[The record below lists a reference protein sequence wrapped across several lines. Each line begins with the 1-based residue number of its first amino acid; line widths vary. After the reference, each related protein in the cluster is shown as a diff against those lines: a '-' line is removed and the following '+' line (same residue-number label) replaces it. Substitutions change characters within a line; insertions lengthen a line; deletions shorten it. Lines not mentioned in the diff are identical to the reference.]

1 MKTHLATSVI
11 ALSALVLIA
20 DASPDHGWQTR
31 APIDIASIPVA
42 RAIAPKKVMSKVEG
56 DRKARNARLLST
68 SPTALD
74 LTLPQDNDGRIAE
87 CARGLRHDW
96 RRCFDFVR
104 DNIAFSPSA
113 GILRG
118 PVRTLV
124 DREGSDADQA
134 LLLMALLKSSGYAD
148 VKLVYEPMTL
158 SDSGIES
165 GFIAPFE
172 DDAGYTATAWLGM
185 PTNAVTEALKGRVA
199 TKLGNGGH
207 EIVRYMRTQEEM
219 FAVVTDHYWVELTVD
234 GTKYSLDPSFKPSP
248 GKDMPDILTQMKY
261 NQTSLLSSAGGSI
274 DSVSVRNL
282 SEGNLSNTLAGYA
295 NNLKSVWTNANWSA
309 ADYLG
314 IGTIVPRKDGDS
326 YFKGECVSGSPI
338 DVFGQGA
345 SSVNARRARAD
356 LTLDGTFLLS
366 FYLDEIGL
374 RNLWI
379 SYEQNG
385 SSLQAVL
392 HLDDS
397 VLKTVSAASS
407 GTAAFKILIGYAHGN
422 TEKVYSIS
430 RKAGNAYSVI
440 VGFGSDTRAGMRKF
454 ASGELAR
461 LKNAGYANDS
471 RRMLAAMTYSA
482 GHHWMAECAAIEQIR
497 NCVLGNDE
505 GKYYDVGIAGQS
517 GGPYVDMANRM
528 SFGKADITH
537 FNGSMFFDSAL
548 EHSILEQ
555 LNGANSQALSTVKI
569 LSLASASGNPV
580 YFMNSANVS
589 SVISSLQN
597 YSSSTILEFRS
608 QVSQNKIIL
617 VPQNANTVLNQ
628 WRGTGYVSF
637 GPVTQGASSVS
648 TGMII
653 SGGYNGGY
661 NSEEGYPECE
671 AYYQYMMPDGTY
683 LLSNTPIDMSGD
695 PVAMPYGNFL
705 DRKQDLAV
713 NRANAISWS
722 RQYDSSES
730 YSDGSLGRGWSHNFD
745 ARILHT
751 TDADAFF
758 GRGSAPAVIPSV
770 VAAAVV
776 DDLLKD
782 QKTLSAGENARRWT
796 LAALVI
802 KWWADQ
808 LCNTAVTVKLGS
820 MTLGFTRNP
829 DGTYAPAPG
838 VTAELT
844 TSGEIFTLQ
853 ERHGNRYVFN
863 ADGRLAS
870 IVDPSG
876 NTTRLTYSSGKLTKV
891 ENDFEASLTVGWT
904 GERITSVADNAGRS
918 VAYTYDS
925 NGCMTKVVDSNGK
938 SWTATY
944 DAQSHALLTK
954 TNPDGQRTIKNTY
967 NEFRQVTNQVSDIG
981 QTWTF
986 GYASLCEAWDRN
998 PLGKYLGK
1006 KYDSSGRIRLLTNR
1020 DLTTEEY
1027 AYDGHGH
1034 KTSTVDAAGHVKS
1047 AVYDAN
1053 DNIASTKE
1061 GSGADQREIRF
1072 AYDSQKRLQR
1082 TTNAMGQS
1090 KQFAY
1095 DSCHRVTR
1103 ATDYDS
1109 SYIVNTWTSAGL
1121 LSERK
1126 SYTPSGRCNL
1136 REVYEYGS
1144 YGLPTAKTVY
1154 GDGLPS
1160 SGYRTT
1166 TTYTASGQVA
1176 TSTDPNGNTT
1186 TFAYD
1191 KRGKLLSA
1199 TDALGRTASRTYTAT
1214 GYLKSVTD
1222 AKGHTTSYAVT
1233 ASGNPSTIT
1242 AADGGVRR
1250 NSYNAVDELVSVTDT
1265 RGVTATLTRDAMGRV
1280 TKTTSPIGSVSTG
1293 YDILGNPIVVTN
1305 AAGIVTKTQYDSL
1318 SRPVATIDGKGSTW
1332 RTAYDSLD
1340 RVSSTT
1346 TPLGKTTR
1354 RTYDKLSRKTAT
1366 VRPSGSRDTFGYD
1379 DSGALSVYTN
1389 AEGSVYRIYHDALGR
1404 VTAITNAIG
1413 NGLFSAKYDGAGNI
1427 LSRTDGT
1434 GGVLTFGYDACNRLV
1449 SKTGTGLNATFGYDD
1464 ADNMISAANATASE
1478 TFTYDVCNRLTGATT
1493 TVGGKSFSSSYAYDL
1508 GGLITSVTYASGK
1521 TVTRTY
1527 DAEGRLTAVTDW
1539 MGHTWRMTYDADGK
1553 LLSLVSPDNTTA
1565 SRSYDAATGR
1575 LAAWSVGE
1583 IAGRSITRDAMGRK
1597 TSESITKGKPPTM
1610 PPARKSENEHNAA
1623 DQLTSAKVTKDGNIV
1638 NENYA
1643 YAGDG
1648 ALTRATATSA
1658 DAVMFGY
1665 TAERQLASVSC
1676 GGTSV
1681 SFGYDALGNRVVAGG
1696 KYWIPD
1702 FTDPLKRPL
1711 MECSSSGAVL
1721 RYYIWG
1727 GGRLLGFIDSGG
1739 MLTVAHAD
1747 DYGSVIALT
1756 DASGTVQWRAN
1767 YGPHGE
1773 DCGTEGTNPT
1783 PFAWLGGFGVQR
1795 LGADS
1800 FMGAI
1805 YNTRHRLY
1813 SVNQHRFLS
1822 SDPMGLSGGLNLY
1835 AYGNCNAVA
1844 YIDPL
1849 GLCSNGG
1856 FSFMDGLHT
1865 TLDIIGMFDQ
1875 SGVADGINA
1884 LMYLCEGDFG
1894 NAAISAAAL
1903 IPGVGTGATAAR
1915 VAKNV
1920 SHTADAVA
1928 GASKATKNIP
1938 SVKFGE
1944 LTAQGRTATKVDS
1957 TIPNVKFGELTSQG
1971 RTATKVDSTIPNVK
1985 FGELTSQGTKN
1996 VSKSSGKNFFEYNPN
2011 NPFQNPPQPNT
2022 TLPANNTK
2030 HLDINADKATNYD
2043 PPHNFDQYF

>member
-1 MKTHLATSVI
+1 MKTYLATSAI

-20 DASPDHGWQTR
+20 DSSTDHGWRTR
-31 APIDIASIPVA
+31 APIDISSIPVA
-42 RAIAPKKVMSKVEG
+42 YVIAPNKVMTKAESN
-56 DRKARNARLLST
+56 RSARNVRPLSA
-68 SPTALD
+68 SPTTLD

-104 DNIAFSPSA
+104 DNIAFSLSA
-113 GILRG
+113 GIMRG

-134 LLLMALLKSSGYAD
+134 LLLIALLNASGHTD
-148 VKLVYEPMTL
+148 VKLVFEPSVL
-158 SDSGIES
+158 SNGHVES
-165 GFIAPFE
+165 GFMIPHE
-172 DDAGYTATAWLGM
+172 DAQGYNAVALVGL
-185 PTNAVTEALKGRVA
+185 PTNIVTEAIKDRVA
-199 TKLGNGGH
+199 SKLANGGYNV
-207 EIVRYMRTQEEM
+207 IRYGSE
-219 FAVVTDHYWVELTVD
+219 AVVVDHYWVELTVD
-234 GTKYSLDPSFKPSP
+234 GMKYSLDPSFKPSP
-248 GKDMPDILTQMKY
+248 GKDMPDVLSQIRY
-261 NQTSLLSSAGGSI
+261 DRSSLIASVSGSV
-274 DSVSVRNL
+274 DATSVRNL
-282 SEGNLSNTLAGYA
+282 SEDSLSAVLTGYA
-295 NNLKSVWTNANWSA
+295 NNLKAAWTDANLSA

-314 IGTIVPRKDGDS
+314 AGSIAPRKEGDS
-326 YFKGECVSGSPI
+326 RFYGTSISESPI

-345 SSVNARRARAD
+345 SYVNQRRTRID
-356 LTLDGTFLLS
+356 LTLDGTSLLS
-366 FYLDEIGL
+366 FYMDEIGL
-374 RNLWI
+374 RNLWL
-379 SYEQNG
+379 SYEQSG
-385 SSLQAVL
+385 SALQAVL
-392 HLDDS
+392 HLDDE
-397 VLKTVSAASS
+397 VLKTVVSASS
-407 GTAAFKILIGYAHGN
+407 GTARLQISVNHKHS
-422 TEKVYSIS
+422 TVETYSVS
-430 RKAGNAYSVI
+430 RKAGNAYSII
-440 VGFGSDTRAGMRKF
+440 VGFGSDARAGMRKF
-454 ASGELAR
+454 ASEELMR
-461 LKNAGYANDS
+461 LKNTGYANDS

-497 NCVLGNDE
+497 NCIFGSDE

-528 SFGKADITH
+528 SFGRADITH

-555 LNGANSQALSTVKI
+555 LNGPGSQALSTVKI
-569 LSLASASGNPV
+569 LSLASASGSPV

-597 YSSSTILEFRS
+597 YSSSTISEFRS

-617 VPQNANTVLNQ
+617 VPQDANTVLNQ
-628 WRGTGYVSF
+628 WRGTGYVTF

-661 NSEEGYPECE
+661 NSEEGYPECDN
-671 AYYQYMMPDGTY
+671 YYVYMYPDGTY

-705 DRKQDLAV
+705 DRKQDLAI
-713 NRANAISWS
+713 NRANALSWT
-722 RQYDSSES
+722 RQYDSGES

-751 TDADAFF
+751 TDADSFF
-758 GRGSAPAVIPSV
+758 GRGSAQAVTPSV
-770 VAAAVV
+770 VAVAVV

-820 MTLGFTRNP
+820 MALGFTRNP

-844 TSGEIFTLQ
+844 KSGEIFTLQ

-863 ADGRLAS
+863 ADGQLAS
-870 IVDPSG
+870 IVDTSG

-918 VAYTYDS
+918 VAYSYDS
-925 NGCMTKVVDSNGK
+925 NGCMTKVVDSDGK

-967 NEFRQVTNQVSDIG
+967 NEFSQVTNQVSDIG

-998 PLGKYLGK
+998 PIGKYLGK

-1020 DLTTEEY
+1020 DLTTEGY

-1082 TTNAMGQS
+1082 LTNAMGQS

-1103 ATDYDS
+1103 ATDYDG

-1126 SYTPSGRCNL
+1126 SYTPLGRCSL
-1136 REVYEYGS
+1136 REVFEYGS

-1166 TTYTASGQVA
+1166 MTYTTSGQIA

-1233 ASGNPSTIT
+1233 ASGNPASIT
-1242 AADGGVRR
+1242 AADGGIRR
-1250 NSYNAVDELVSVTDT
+1250 NAYNAVDELVAVTDA
-1265 RGVTATLTRDAMGRV
+1265 RGVTATLTRDAVGRV
-1280 TKTTSPIGSVSTG
+1280 TKTTSPIGSVSKG
-1293 YDILGNPIVVTN
+1293 YDVLGNPIVVTN
-1305 AAGIVTKTQYDSL
+1305 AAGVVTKTQYDSL

-1346 TPLGKTTR
+1346 TPLGKTTS

-1366 VRPSGSRDTFGYD
+1366 VRPSGARDAFGYD

-1389 AEGSVYRIYHDALGR
+1389 AEGAVYRIYHDALGR

-1449 SKTGTGLNATFGYDD
+1449 SKTGTGLNATFRYDD

-1508 GGLITSVTYASGK
+1508 GGLITNVTYASGK
-1521 TVTRTY
+1521 SVKRTY
-1527 DAEGRLTAVTDW
+1527 DADGRLTSVTDW
-1539 MGHTWRMTYDADGK
+1539 LGHTWRMTYDADGK

-1565 SRSYDAATGR
+1565 LRSYDAATGR
-1575 LAAWSVGE
+1575 LVAWNVGE

-1681 SFGYDALGNRVVAGG
+1681 SFGYDALGNRVVEGG

-1721 RYYIWG
+1721 RCYIWG

-1739 MLTVAHAD
+1739 MLIVAHAD

-1756 DASGTVQWRAN
+1756 DVSGAVQWRAN

-1795 LGADS
+1795 LGVDS
-1800 FMGAI
+1800 FMGTI

-1835 AYGNCNAVA
+1835 AYGNGNAVT

-1849 GLCSNGG
+1849 GLCANGD
-1856 FSFMDGLHT
+1856 FTFMDGLHT

-1884 LMYLCEGDFG
+1884 LIYLCEGDFG

-1903 IPGVGTGATAAR
+1903 IPGVGAGATAAR

-1971 RTATKVDSTIPNVK
+1971 
-1985 FGELTSQGTKN
+1985 TKN
-1996 VSKSSGKNFFEYNPN
+1996 VSKSSGKNLFEYNPN
-2011 NPFQNPPQPNT
+2011 NPLQNPPQPNT

>member
-1 MKTHLATSVI
+1 MMNMRFLTVVI
-11 ALSALVLIA
+11 ALSASVANA
-20 DASPDHGWQTR
+20 DRALDHGWTSK
-31 APIDIASIPVA
+31 AAVDISSIPVVTEIA
-42 RAIAPKKVMSKVEG
+42 AIESVETKSVTKKLMSV
-56 DRKARNARLLST
+56 RMFAT
-68 SPTALD
+68 SASSLALN
-74 LTLPQDNDGRIAE
+74 LPPDSEGRIAE
-87 CARGLRHDW
+87 CARGLRYDW
-96 RRCFDFVR
+96 QRCFDFVR
-104 DNIAFSPSA
+104 DNIVFSPCA

-124 DREGSDADQA
+124 DMEGSDVDQA
-134 LLLMALLKSSGYAD
+134 LLLMALLKASGYD
-148 VKLVYEPMTL
+148 DIRLMYEPVAVTNGSL
-158 SDSGIES
+158 ES
-165 GFIAPFE
+165 GFMIPFQDE
-172 DDAGYTATAWLGM
+172 DACNAITWLGL
-185 PTNAVTEALKGRVA
+185 PA
-199 TKLGNGGH
+199 TDTSEEMKARAASKLSNGGH
-207 EIVRYMRTQEEM
+207 KVVRY
-219 FAVVTDHYWVELTVD
+219 FKNGNLYAIVTDHFWVDVSID
-234 GTKYSLDPSFKPSP
+234 GKIHSLDPSFKPLVSQ
-248 GKDMPDILTQMKY
+248 DVADIATQMKY
-261 NQTSLLSSAGGSI
+261 DREALLDSAGGTV
-274 DSVSVRNL
+274 DSVSVKSISANKL
-282 SEGNLSNTLAGYA
+282 SESLDTYA
-295 NNLKSVWTNANWSA
+295 NNLSRALTNANWSA

-314 IGTIVPRKDGDS
+314 MGAIVPRKKNDPYAGGT
-326 YFKGECVSGSPI
+326 YIGSTHI
-338 DVFGQGA
+338 DVFARGT
-345 SSVNARRARAD
+345 SYVNNLRTSVHV
-356 LTLDGTFLLS
+356 TLDGSLLQS

-374 RNLWI
+374 RNLWL

-385 SSLQAVL
+385 SALNAVL
-392 HLDDS
+392 HLDDE
-397 VLKTVSAASS
+397 VVKTVATQSS
-407 GTAAFKILIGYAHGN
+407 GSATLRIEVDYAHGASAKDYSIGRRAGN
-422 TEKVYSIS
+422 VYSI
-430 RKAGNAYSVI
+430 I
-440 VGFGSDTRAGMRKF
+440 VGFGSDSRGGIRKF
-454 ASGELAR
+454 ATGELAR
-461 LKNAGYANDS
+461 LRNAGYTNDS

-482 GHHWMAECAAIEQIR
+482 GHHWMAECAAIERIR
-497 NCVLGNDE
+497 NCVLGMDG
-505 GKYYDVGIAGQS
+505 GKYYDVGISGQD
-517 GGPYVDMANRM
+517 GGPYVDMANRV
-528 SFGKADITH
+528 SFGTHDITH
-537 FNGSMFFDSAL
+537 FDGAMFFDSSL
-548 EHSILEQ
+548 EHSVLEQ
-555 LNGANSQALSTVKI
+555 LNGSRTPSLSTVKI
-569 LSLASASGNPV
+569 LSLASASDNPI
-580 YFMNSANVS
+580 YYMNSNNAS
-589 SVISSLQN
+589 SIIPMLNN
-597 YSSSTILEFRS
+597 YSSATLANFSARTAE
-608 QVSQNKIIL
+608 QEIIL
-617 VPQNANTVLNQ
+617 VPKDAHTVLNQ

-637 GPVTQGASSVS
+637 GPVAEGVTSVS

-661 NSEEGYPECE
+661 SSEKGYPDN
-671 AYYQYMMPDGTY
+671 ADYYQYMLPDGTY
-683 LLSNTPIDMSGD
+683 LLSNTPIDISGD

-705 DRKQDLAV
+705 DRKQDLAL
-713 NRANAISWS
+713 NRANALSWN

-751 TDADAFF
+751 TDTDSFF
-758 GRGSAPAVIPSV
+758 GRGSAQAVIPSV

-808 LCNTAVTVKLGS
+808 LCNTAITVKLGS

-844 TSGEIFTLQ
+844 KSGEIFTLQ

-863 ADGRLAS
+863 ADGQLAS

-876 NTTRLTYSSGKLTKV
+876 NTTRLTYSFGKLTKV
-891 ENDFEASLTVGWT
+891 ENDFEAGLTVGWT

-918 VAYTYDS
+918 VAYSYDS

-998 PLGKYLGK
+998 PLGKYLWK

-1047 AVYDAN
+1047 TVYDAN

-1082 TTNAMGQS
+1082 LTNAMGQS
-1090 KQFAY
+1090 KQFTY

-1103 ATDYDS
+1103 ATDYDG
-1109 SYIVNTWTSAGL
+1109 SYIANTWTSAGL

-1126 SYTPSGRCNL
+1126 HYTPSGRL
-1136 REVYEYGS
+1136 RMREVYEYGS
-1144 YGLPTAKTVY
+1144 YGLPTVKTVY

-1166 TTYTASGQVA
+1166 TTYTASGQIA

-1186 TFAYD
+1186 TFTYD
-1191 KRGKLLSA
+1191 KNGKLLSA
-1199 TDALGRTASRTYTAT
+1199 KDALGRTASRTYTAT

-1222 AKGHTTSYAVT
+1222 AKGHTTSYTVT
-1233 ASGNPSTIT
+1233 VSGNPSTIT
-1242 AADGGVRR
+1242 AADGGVRC
-1250 NSYNAVDELVSVTDT
+1250 NTYNAADELVSVTDA
-1265 RGVTATLTRDAMGRV
+1265 RGVTTTLTRDAMGRV

-1305 AAGIVTKTQYDSL
+1305 AAGVVTKTEYDSL
-1318 SRPVATIDGKGSTW
+1318 SRPIVTIDGKGSTW

-1340 RVSSTT
+1340 RVTSTT

-1354 RTYDKLSRKTAT
+1354 STYDKLSRKTAT
-1366 VRPSGSRDTFGYD
+1366 VRPSGARDAFGYD
-1379 DSGALSVYTN
+1379 DSGALSAYTN
-1389 AEGSVYRIYHDALGR
+1389 AEGAVYRIYHDALGR

-1449 SKTGTGLNATFGYDD
+1449 SKTGTGLNATFGYDN
-1464 ADNMISAANATASE
+1464 ADNMTSAANATASE
-1478 TFTYDVCNRLTGATT
+1478 SFTYDVCNRLTGATT

-1527 DAEGRLTAVTDW
+1527 DAEGRLTSVTDW
-1539 MGHTWRMTYDADGK
+1539 LGHTWRMTYDADGK
-1553 LLSLVSPDNTTA
+1553 LLSLVSPDTTTA

-1575 LAAWSVGE
+1575 LVAWNVGE

-1597 TSESITKGKPPTM
+1597 TSEAITKGKPPTV
-1610 PPARKSENEHNAA
+1610 PPARKSENVHNAA
-1623 DQLTSAKVTKDGNIV
+1623 DQLTSAKVTKDGNTV
-1638 NENYA
+1638 NETYT
-1643 YAGDG
+1643 YDGDG

-1658 DAVMFGY
+1658 DAVIFGY
-1665 TAERQLASVSC
+1665 TAERQLASVTC

-1681 SFGYDALGNRVVAGG
+1681 SFGYDALGNRVVADG

-1711 MECSSSGAVL
+1711 VECASSGAVL

-1727 GGRLLGFIDSGG
+1727 GGRLLGFVDSSGA
-1739 MLTVAHAD
+1739 LTVAHAD

-1756 DASGTVQWRAN
+1756 DASGTAKWRAN

-1773 DCGTEGTNPT
+1773 DCGTDGANPT

-1795 LGADS
+1795 LGVDS
-1800 FMGAI
+1800 FMGTI

-1822 SDPMGLSGGLNLY
+1822 SDPMGLIGGLNLY

-1849 GLCSNGG
+1849 GLCSNGD

-1865 TLDIIGMFDQ
+1865 ALDVAGMFDQ
-1875 SGVADGINA
+1875 SGIADGLNA
-1884 LMYLCEGDFG
+1884 LLYLGEGDFG

-1903 IPGVGTGATAAR
+1903 VPGVGAGATAAR
-1915 VAKNV
+1915 VAKNTSKLVDGAKTLNNGAKTLNKGDNVIDATNAFRRSDNITNDATRVEPGNPVRKVEPV
-1920 SHTADAVA
+1920 SP
-1928 GASKATKNIP
+1928 GKNDPNRQNPQPGPTPTPTIKPQPQKENP
-1938 SVKFGE
+1938 SVEPLFPQ
-1944 LTAQGRTATKVDS
+1944 TQ
-1957 TIPNVKFGELTSQG
+1957 
-1971 RTATKVDSTIPNVK
+1971 
-1985 FGELTSQGTKN
+1985 
-1996 VSKSSGKNFFEYNPN
+1996 
-2011 NPFQNPPQPNT
+2011 PQPSPGREWT
-2022 TLPANNTK
+2022 A
-2030 HLDINADKATNYD
+2030 KAA
-2043 PPHNFDQYF
+2043 